1 MNMETRIGR
10 LILETKDK
18 ERRLA
23 IVAAAHRLV
32 DPTGMGKQ
40 YKVLGITGTGGRKSA
55 EGQEE
60 SEVWPFV
67 TSTERR

>member
-1 MNMETRIGR
+1 MNMEARIGR
-10 LILETKDK
+10 LILETKEK

-23 IVAAAHRLV
+23 IVAAARRLV
-32 DPTGMGKQ
+32 DPTGMGQQ
-40 YKVLGITGTGGRKSA
+40 YKVLGITGTGGRKVA

-67 TSTERR
+67 TGTERR

>member
-1 MNMETRIGR
+1 MNMEARIGK
-10 LILETKDK
+10 LILETKEK

-23 IVAAAHRLV
+23 IVAAARRLV

-55 EGQEE
+55 EEE

-67 TSTERR
+67 TSTERQ